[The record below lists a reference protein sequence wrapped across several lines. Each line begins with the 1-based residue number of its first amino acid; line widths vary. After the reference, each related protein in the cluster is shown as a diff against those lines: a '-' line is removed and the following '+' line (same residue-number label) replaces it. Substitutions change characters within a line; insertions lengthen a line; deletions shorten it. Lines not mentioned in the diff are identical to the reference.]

1 MILLPTMKAE
11 NLNKTTVLLEEM
23 KMAKMTK
30 SEMEKQLESNANNF
44 NVELI
49 SNDETIH
56 RTEWKI
62 TRADGVYTYSLT
74 KTGNDYHLRLDGEY
88 EKFYCLFYMIDGDIC
103 IECGEHNGKH
113 LNAASRLKAFSQIVM
128 SMWGLIQVGKI
139 S

>member
-1 MILLPTMKAE
+1 MYVFTPYATENQLKA
-11 NLNKTTVLLEEM
+11 
-23 KMAKMTK
+23 
-30 SEMEKQLESNANNF
+30 NADNF

-62 TRADGVYTYSLT
+62 TRSDGVYTYSLT
-74 KTGNDYHLRLDGEY
+74 KFGNDYHLRLDGEY
-88 EKFYCLFYMIDGDIC
+88 EKFCCVFSMIDGDIC
-103 IECGEHNGKH
+103 IEYGERNWKK
-113 LNAASRLKAFSQIVM
+113 LSASSRLKAFSQIVM

>member
-1 MILLPTMKAE
+1 MYSFTPYA
-11 NLNKTTVLLEEM
+11 N
-23 KMAKMTK
+23 
-30 SEMEKQLESNANNF
+30 EKQLESNANNF

-62 TRADGVYTYSLT
+62 TRADGIYTYSLM

-103 IECGEHNGKH
+103 IECGERDGKQ
-113 LNAASRLKAFSQIVM
+113 LNAASRLKAFEQIVM
-128 SMWGLIQVGKI
+128 SMWGLIQVGKV

>member
-1 MILLPTMKAE
+1 MYSFTPYANENQLKA
-11 NLNKTTVLLEEM
+11 
-23 KMAKMTK
+23 
-30 SEMEKQLESNANNF
+30 NADNY

-49 SNDETIH
+49 SDDEIIH

-74 KTGNDYHLRLDGEY
+74 KTGNSYHLRLDGEY
-88 EKFYCLFYMIDGDIC
+88 EKFCCVFSMIDGDIC
-103 IECGEHNGKH
+103 IECGERNGKK
-113 LNAASRLKAFSQIVM
+113 LIAESRLKAFSQIVM

>member
-1 MILLPTMKAE
+1 MYSFTPYA
-11 NLNKTTVLLEEM
+11 N
-23 KMAKMTK
+23 
-30 SEMEKQLESNANNF
+30 EKQLESNANNF

-62 TRADGVYTYSLT
+62 TRADGIYTYSLT
-74 KTGNDYHLRLDGEY
+74 KFGNDYHLRLDGEY
-88 EKFYCLFYMIDGDIC
+88 EKFYCLFSIINGKIC
-103 IECGEHNGKH
+103 VECGERDGKK
-113 LNAASRLKAFSQIVM
+113 LKAENRLKAFSQILM

>member
-1 MILLPTMKAE
+1 MRGDNTMYVFTPYATE
-11 NLNKTTVLLEEM
+11 N
-23 KMAKMTK
+23 
-30 SEMEKQLESNANNF
+30 QLKSNADNY

-74 KTGNDYHLRLDGEY
+74 KFGDDYHLRLDGEY
-88 EKFYCLFYMIDGDIC
+88 DKFYCVFSIIDGDIC
-103 IECGEHNGKH
+103 IECGERDGKK
-113 LNAASRLKAFSQIVM
+113 LKAASRLKAFSQITL
-128 SMWGLIQVGKI
+128 SIWGLIQVGKI

>member
-1 MILLPTMKAE
+1 MYSFTPYATENQLKA
-11 NLNKTTVLLEEM
+11 
-23 KMAKMTK
+23 
-30 SEMEKQLESNANNF
+30 NADNY

-49 SNDETIH
+49 SDDKTIH

-74 KTGNDYHLRLDGEY
+74 KTGNSYHLRLDKEY
-88 EKFYCLFYMIDGDIC
+88 EKFYCVFFMIDGDIC
-103 IECGEHNGKH
+103 IEYGERNWKK
-113 LNAASRLKAFSQIVM
+113 LSAESRLKAFSQIVM